1 MNSIKKIFLFALVL
15 LIILVSY
22 ILVNTFTKKSKQL
35 SIAPVDKIDISSKSL
50 DNFVKAIK
58 IRTVSPENIKDFD
71 SIPFRH
77 FNEFLKMSYPM
88 IDSILEHKTF
98 NEFSHLYFWK
108 GSDPVLKPI
117 ILMGHVDVVPVIAE
131 NRPFWVKDPFGGE
144 VSNDT
149 IYGRG
154 AIDDKVGVI
163 GIMEA
168 VELLLKQGY
177 HPKRSVYIVFGHDE
191 EIGGK
196 LGAKVM
202 AKYLKEMNVQA
213 EFILDE
219 GGSIV
224 SGMIPGIQKDV
235 GLVGIAEKGFL
246 SMELSVVIEGGH
258 SSMPGKETAIDVI
271 SGAIFRLKSQP
282 LKAVIA
288 APLEGFLE
296 YLGPEM
302 PFVNRMAFA
311 NKNIFNSMITNI
323 YESSPSS
330 NALVR
335 TTTAPTIFQSGVKDN
350 IIPRSAK
357 ATLNFR
363 IISGESIDEVI
374 AHVEKVI
381 DDERIQLSTG
391 KFKAEPSKVSATGS
405 FGFNSIH
412 KSIAQIFPEALVSPY
427 LVVGA
432 TDARHFGELSDQI
445 YRFLPVRINK
455 SNVKSFHGLNERIS
469 VKEFENSIRFYTQLI
484 TNGCN

>member
-1 MNSIKKIFLFALVL
+1 MKSIKKIFLFALLL
-15 LIILVSY
+15 LIILVGY
-22 ILVNTFTKKSKQL
+22 VLVNTFAMKSKQL
-35 SIAPVDKIDISSKSL
+35 SIAPVDKIDMNSTSI
-50 DNFVKAIK
+50 DNFSKAIK

-88 IDSILEHKTF
+88 VDSLLEHKIF

-117 ILMGHVDVVPVIAE
+117 ILMGHVDVVPVIEE
-131 NRPFWVKDPFGGE
+131 NRSFWTKEPFGGE

-154 AIDDKVGVI
+154 TIDDKVGVI

-177 HPKRSVYIVFGHDE
+177 HPKRSVYLAFGHDE
-191 EIGGK
+191 EIGGE
-196 LGAKVM
+196 LGAK
-202 AKYLKEMNVQA
+202 AIAAYLKRKNVQA
-213 EFILDE
+213 EFIMDE
-219 GGSIV
+219 GGSLV

-235 GLVGIAEKGFL
+235 GLIGIAEKGFL
-246 SMELSVVIEGGH
+246 SIELSVEIEGGH

-271 SGAIFRLKSQP
+271 SGAIFKLKSQP

-288 APLEGFLE
+288 DPVEGFLE

-311 NKNIFNSMITNI
+311 NRDIFNSMIINI
-323 YESSPSS
+323 YESSASG

-350 IIPRSAK
+350 IIPLSAK

-363 IISGESIDEVI
+363 IISGESIEDVI

-381 DDERIQLSTG
+381 DDDRVQLKTG
-391 KFKAEPSKVSATGS
+391 DFKAEPSKVSATGS
-405 FGFNSIH
+405 NGFNSIH
-412 KSIAQIFPEALVSPY
+412 KSIAQVFPEALVSPY

-445 YRFLPVRINK
+445 YRFLPIRINK
-455 SNVKSFHGLNERIS
+455 SNVKSFHGLNERIA
-469 VKEFENSIRFYTQLI
+469 VDEYENSIRFYAQLI
-484 TNGCN
+484 ANSSN